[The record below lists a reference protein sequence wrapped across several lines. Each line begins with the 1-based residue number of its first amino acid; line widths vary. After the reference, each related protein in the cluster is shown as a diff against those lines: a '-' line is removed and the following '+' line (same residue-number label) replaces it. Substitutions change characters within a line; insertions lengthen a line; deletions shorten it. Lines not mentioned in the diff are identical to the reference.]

1 MKAKRQILTACAVAC
16 ALLCSSCG
24 GTKPAPEPK
33 PTPKEKKFEF
43 DDNSY
48 LYLNVY
54 KNSTM
59 KAEAETPIPKDQ
71 NLTPQQ
77 IMKVATGIEALL
89 KDNEGRRAATGV
101 SEEMKDYVNCRFVMA
116 PWMVIEKLP
125 EKRLPDGSY
134 TYKYELN
141 ETWITNRD
149 VTLGA
154 IETPELGLAPG
165 ELIGY
170 IPNKQMEEAEK
181 AIRKAFAEKDSEKV
195 FKLFNEAYTFI
206 PIRQKAYDELKAKGE
221 L

>member
-1 MKAKRQILTACAVAC
+1 MKTRKNVLFALS
-16 ALLCSSCG
+16 LLCVTLVTFSACNDP
-24 GTKPAPEPK
+24 KQPE
-33 PTPKEKKFEF
+33 EKKFEF

-48 LYLNVY
+48 LYLNVQ
-54 KNSTM
+54 KDNTM

-77 IMKVATGIEALL
+77 IMKVATAIEALL
-89 KDNEGRRAATGV
+89 KEVDRRGATGV
-101 SEEMKDYVNCRFVMA
+101 SEEMKDYENCRFVMA
-116 PWMVIEKLP
+116 PWMVIKKLP
-125 EKRLPDGSY
+125 EKLLPDGTY

-149 VTLGA
+149 VTLLA
-154 IETPELGLAPG
+154 VANPELGIGPS

-181 AIRKAFAEKDSEKV
+181 AIREAFAQKDSEKV

-206 PIRQKAYDELKAKGE
+206 PIRQAEYDKLKANGE

>member
-1 MKAKRQILTACAVAC
+1 MKAKRITPLLIAC
-16 ALLCSSCG
+16 ALLCAACSD
-24 GTKPAPEPK
+24 PK
-33 PTPKEKKFEF
+33 PEEKQEPTQKEKKFEF

-48 LYLNVY
+48 LYLNVD
-54 KNSTM
+54 KSSTM
-59 KAEAETPIPKDQ
+59 KAEADKPIPKDQ

-77 IMKVATGIEALL
+77 IMKVASGIDATM
-89 KDNEGRRAATGV
+89 KDNGERAGTGV
-101 SEEMKDYVNCRFVMA
+101 SEEMKDYTNCRFVMA
-116 PWMVIEKLP
+116 PWMVIKKLP

-149 VTLGA
+149 VTLAA
-154 IETPELGLAPG
+154 IETPELGLATS

-170 IPNKQMEEAEK
+170 IPNKQLEEAEK

>member
-24 GTKPAPEPK
+24 GNKPAPEPK

-48 LYLNVY
+48 LYLNVE

-59 KAEAETPIPKDQ
+59 KAEADKPIPKDQ

-77 IMKVATGIEALL
+77 IMKYADGIVATLQG
-89 KDNEGRRAATGV
+89 ATSRSGYQV
-101 SEEMKDYVNCRFVMA
+101 DDKMKDYENLRFVMA
-116 PWMVIEKLP
+116 PWMVIKKLP
-125 EKRLPDGSY
+125 EKRLPDGTY

-141 ETWITNRD
+141 ETWLTNRD
-149 VTLGA
+149 VTLVA
-154 IETPELGLAPG
+154 PETPALGFGPS
-165 ELIGY
+165 EIIGY

-181 AIRKAFAEKDSEKV
+181 AIRKAFAEKDSETV
-195 FKLFNEAYTFI
+195 FKLFNDAYTFI
-206 PIRQKAYDELKAKGE
+206 PIREGKWNELKAKGE

>member
-1 MKAKRQILTACAVAC
+1 MKAKRITPLLIAC
-16 ALLCSSCG
+16 ALLCAACSD
-24 GTKPAPEPK
+24 PK
-33 PTPKEKKFEF
+33 PEEKQEPTQKEKKFEF

-48 LYLNVY
+48 LYLNVD
-54 KNSTM
+54 KSSTM
-59 KAEAETPIPKDQ
+59 KAEADKPIPKDQ

-77 IMKVATGIEALL
+77 IMKVACGIDATL
-89 KDNEGRRAATGV
+89 KSSGRRGGTGV
-101 SEEMKDYVNCRFVMA
+101 SEEMKDYTNCRFVMA
-116 PWMVIEKLP
+116 PWMVIKKLP

-149 VTLGA
+149 VTLAA
-154 IETPELGLAPG
+154 IETPSLGLSAG

-181 AIRKAFAEKDSEKV
+181 AIRKAFAEKDSETV
-195 FKLFNEAYTFI
+195 FKLFNDAYTFI

>member
-48 LYLNVY
+48 LYLNVE

-77 IMKVATGIEALL
+77 IMKYASAIGATLQGETSRSGYAVDD
-89 KDNEGRRAATGV
+89 K
-101 SEEMKDYVNCRFVMA
+101 MKDYENPRFVMA
-116 PWMVIEKLP
+116 PWMVIKKLP
-125 EKRLPDGSY
+125 EKRLPDGTY

-141 ETWITNRD
+141 ETWLTNRN
-149 VTLGA
+149 VTLTATGDPA
-154 IETPELGLAPG
+154 LGFGPG
-165 ELIGY
+165 EIIGY

-181 AIRKAFAEKDSEKV
+181 AIRKAFAEKDSETV
-195 FKLFNEAYTFI
+195 FKLFNDAYTFI
-206 PIRQKAYDELKAKGE
+206 PIREGKWNELKEKGE

>member
-1 MKAKRQILTACAVAC
+1 MKAKRITPLLIAC
-16 ALLCSSCG
+16 ALLCAACSD
-24 GTKPAPEPK
+24 PK
-33 PTPKEKKFEF
+33 PEEKQEPTQKEKKFEF

-48 LYLNVY
+48 LYLNVD
-54 KNSTM
+54 KSSTM
-59 KAEAETPIPKDQ
+59 KAEADKPIPKDQ

-77 IMKVATGIEALL
+77 IMKVASGIDATM
-89 KDNEGRRAATGV
+89 KDNGERAGTGV
-101 SEEMKDYVNCRFVMA
+101 SEEMKDYTNCRFVMA
-116 PWMVIEKLP
+116 PWMVIKKLP

-149 VTLGA
+149 VTLAA
-154 IETPELGLAPG
+154 IETPELGLAPS

>member
-1 MKAKRQILTACAVAC
+1 MKAKRITPLLIAC
-16 ALLCSSCG
+16 ALLCAACSD
-24 GTKPAPEPK
+24 PK
-33 PTPKEKKFEF
+33 PKEKQEPTQKEKKFEF

-48 LYLNVY
+48 LYLNVD
-54 KNSTM
+54 KSSTM
-59 KAEAETPIPKDQ
+59 KAEADKPIPKDQ

-77 IMKVATGIEALL
+77 IMKYADAIEAIL
-89 KDNEGRRAATGV
+89 KSNEGRRAATGV
-101 SEEMKDYVNCRFVMA
+101 SEEMKDYTNCRFVMA
-116 PWMVIEKLP
+116 PWMVIKKLP

-149 VTLGA
+149 VTLLA
-154 IETPELGLAPG
+154 AENPALGFG
-165 ELIGY
+165 ISEIIGY

-195 FKLFNEAYTFI
+195 FKLFNDAYTFI

>member
-1 MKAKRQILTACAVAC
+1 MKAKRITPLLIAC
-16 ALLCSSCG
+16 ALLCAACSD
-24 GTKPAPEPK
+24 PK
-33 PTPKEKKFEF
+33 PEEKQEPTQKEKKFEF

-48 LYLNVY
+48 LYLNVD
-54 KNSTM
+54 KSSTM
-59 KAEAETPIPKDQ
+59 KAEADKPIPKDQ

-77 IMKVATGIEALL
+77 IMKYADGITVTL
-89 KDNEGRRAATGV
+89 KSSGRRAGTAV
-101 SEEMKDYVNCRFVMA
+101 SEEMKDYTNCRFVMA
-116 PWMVIEKLP
+116 PWMVIEKIP

-149 VTLGA
+149 VTLVA
-154 IETPELGLAPG
+154 LSNTTLGFDPD

-195 FKLFNEAYTFI
+195 FKLFNDAYTFI

>member
-48 LYLNVY
+48 LYLNVE

-77 IMKVATGIEALL
+77 IMKYAGGIDATL
-89 KDNEGRRAATGV
+89 KETGRRAGTGV
-101 SEEMKDYVNCRFVMA
+101 SEEMKDYTNCRFVMA
-116 PWMVIEKLP
+116 PWMVIRKLP

-149 VTLGA
+149 VTLA
-154 IETPELGLAPG
+154 APETPALGFGPS

-206 PIRQKAYDELKAKGE
+206 PIRQKAYDELKEKGE

>member
-1 MKAKRQILTACAVAC
+1 MKAKRQILTVCAVAC

-77 IMKVATGIEALL
+77 IMKVASGIDATL
-89 KDNEGRRAATGV
+89 KDSGGRGGTDV
-101 SEEMKDYVNCRFVMA
+101 SEEMKDYTNCRFVMA
-116 PWMVIEKLP
+116 PWMVIRKLP

-149 VTLGA
+149 VTLAA

-195 FKLFNEAYTFI
+195 FKLFNDAYTFI

>member
-1 MKAKRQILTACAVAC
+1 MKAKRIPPLLIAC
-16 ALLCSSCG
+16 ALLCAACSD
-24 GTKPAPEPK
+24 PK
-33 PTPKEKKFEF
+33 PEEKQEPTQKEKKFEF

-48 LYLNVY
+48 LYLNVD
-54 KNSTM
+54 KSSTM
-59 KAEAETPIPKDQ
+59 KAEADKPIPKDQ

-77 IMKVATGIEALL
+77 IMKVAISIEAVL
-89 KDNEGRRAATGV
+89 KGDEGRRSATGV
-101 SEEMKDYVNCRFVMA
+101 SEEMKDYTNCRFVMA
-116 PWMVIEKLP
+116 PWMVIEKIP

-134 TYKYELN
+134 TYKYQLN
-141 ETWITNRD
+141 EVWITNRD
-149 VTLGA
+149 VTLAA
-154 IETPELGLAPG
+154 IETPSLGLSAG

>member
-1 MKAKRQILTACAVAC
+1 MKAKRITPLLIAC
-16 ALLCSSCG
+16 ALLCAACSD
-24 GTKPAPEPK
+24 PK
-33 PTPKEKKFEF
+33 PEEKQEPTQKEKKFEF

-48 LYLNVY
+48 LYLNVD
-54 KNSTM
+54 KSSTM
-59 KAEAETPIPKDQ
+59 KAEADKPIPKDQ

-77 IMKVATGIEALL
+77 IMKVACGIDATL
-89 KDNEGRRAATGV
+89 KSSGRRGGTGV
-101 SEEMKDYVNCRFVMA
+101 SEEMKDYTNCRFVMA
-116 PWMVIEKLP
+116 PWMVIKKLP

-149 VTLGA
+149 VTLAA
-154 IETPELGLAPG
+154 IETPSLGLSAG

-181 AIRKAFAEKDSEKV
+181 AIRKAFAEKDSETV
-195 FKLFNEAYTFI
+195 FKLFNDTYTFI

>member
-48 LYLNVY
+48 LYLNVE
-54 KNSTM
+54 KSSTM
-59 KAEAETPIPKDQ
+59 KAEADKPIPKDQ

-77 IMKVATGIEALL
+77 IMKVANIIKAVL
-89 KDNEGRRAATGV
+89 KDNEGRKGTAGI
-101 SEEMKDYVNCRFVMA
+101 SEKMKDYANCRFVMA
-116 PWMVIEKLP
+116 PWMVIKKLP

-141 ETWITNRD
+141 ETWITNRE
-149 VTLGA
+149 VTLLA
-154 IETPELGLAPG
+154 IETPSLGLSAG
-165 ELIGY
+165 EIIGY

-181 AIRKAFAEKDSEKV
+181 AIRKAFAEKDSETV
-195 FKLFNEAYTFI
+195 FKLFNDAYTFI
-206 PIRQKAYDELKAKGE
+206 PIREGKWNELKEKGE

>member
-1 MKAKRQILTACAVAC
+1 MKAKRQILTACTVAC

-48 LYLNVY
+48 LYLNVE

-77 IMKVATGIEALL
+77 IMKYAGGIEATLQGETSRSGYAVT
-89 KDNEGRRAATGV
+89 DI
-101 SEEMKDYVNCRFVMA
+101 MKDYENLRFKMA

-125 EKRLPDGSY
+125 EKRLPDGTY

-141 ETWITNRD
+141 ETWLTNRN
-149 VTLGA
+149 VTLVA
-154 IETPELGLAPG
+154 PETPALGFGLS
-165 ELIGY
+165 EIIGY

-195 FKLFNEAYTFI
+195 FKLFNDAYTFI
-206 PIRQKAYDELKAKGE
+206 PIREGKWNELKEKGE

>member
-1 MKAKRQILTACAVAC
+1 MKAKRITPLLIAC
-16 ALLCSSCG
+16 ALLCAACSD
-24 GTKPAPEPK
+24 PK
-33 PTPKEKKFEF
+33 PEEKQEPTQKEKKFEF

-48 LYLNVY
+48 LYLNVD
-54 KNSTM
+54 KSSTM
-59 KAEAETPIPKDQ
+59 KAEADKPIPKDQ

-77 IMKVATGIEALL
+77 IMKVACGIDATL
-89 KDNEGRRAATGV
+89 KDNGERAGTGV
-101 SEEMKDYVNCRFVMA
+101 SEEMKDYTNCRFVMA
-116 PWMVIEKLP
+116 PWMVIKKLP

-149 VTLGA
+149 VTLAA
-154 IETPELGLAPG
+154 IETPELGLSAG

-195 FKLFNEAYTFI
+195 FKLFNDAYTFI

>member
-24 GTKPAPEPK
+24 GTKPEPK
-33 PTPKEKKFEF
+33 ENKFEF

-48 LYLNVY
+48 LYLNVE

-77 IMKVATGIEALL
+77 IMKYADGIEALL
-89 KDNEGRRAATGV
+89 KDNEGRRGATSI
-101 SEEMKDYVNCRFVMA
+101 SEEMKDYTNCRFVMA
-116 PWMVIEKLP
+116 PWMVIRKLP

-149 VTLGA
+149 VTLVA
-154 IETPELGLAPG
+154 LSNPALGFSPD

>member
-1 MKAKRQILTACAVAC
+1 
-16 ALLCSSCG
+16 
-24 GTKPAPEPK
+24 
-33 PTPKEKKFEF
+33 
-43 DDNSY
+43 
-48 LYLNVY
+48 
-54 KNSTM
+54 M

-77 IMKVATGIEALL
+77 IMKVASGIDATLKSTGRRGGTGI
-89 KDNEGRRAATGV
+89 
-101 SEEMKDYVNCRFVMA
+101 SEKMKDYTNCRFVLA
-116 PWMVIEKLP
+116 PWMVIRKLP

-149 VTLGA
+149 VTLAA
-154 IETPELGLAPG
+154 IETPELGLAPS

>member
-1 MKAKRQILTACAVAC
+1 MKAKRITPLLIAC
-16 ALLCSSCG
+16 ALLCAACSD
-24 GTKPAPEPK
+24 PK
-33 PTPKEKKFEF
+33 PEEKQEPTQKEKKFEF

-48 LYLNVY
+48 LYLNVE
-54 KNSTM
+54 KSSTM
-59 KAEAETPIPKDQ
+59 KAEADKPIPKDQ

-77 IMKVATGIEALL
+77 IMKYADGIEALL
-89 KDNEGRRAATGV
+89 KDNEGRRGATSI
-101 SEEMKDYVNCRFVMA
+101 SEEMKDYTNCRFVMY
-116 PWMVIEKLP
+116 PWLVIKKIP

-149 VTLGA
+149 MTLVA
-154 IETPELGLAPG
+154 AENPSLGFAPD

-195 FKLFNEAYTFI
+195 FKLFNDAYTFI

>member
-1 MKAKRQILTACAVAC
+1 MKAKRQLLTACAVAC

-48 LYLNVY
+48 LYLNVE

-77 IMKVATGIEALL
+77 IMKVANIIKAVL
-89 KDNEGRRAATGV
+89 KDNEGRKGTAGI
-101 SEEMKDYVNCRFVMA
+101 SEKMKDYANCRFVMA
-116 PWMVIEKLP
+116 PWMVIKKLP

-141 ETWITNRD
+141 ETWITNRE
-149 VTLGA
+149 VTLLA
-154 IETPELGLAPG
+154 IETPSLGLSAG
-165 ELIGY
+165 EIIGY

-195 FKLFNEAYTFI
+195 FKLFNDAYTFI
-206 PIRQKAYDELKAKGE
+206 PIREGKWNELKEKGE

>member
-1 MKAKRQILTACAVAC
+1 
-16 ALLCSSCG
+16 
-24 GTKPAPEPK
+24 
-33 PTPKEKKFEF
+33 
-43 DDNSY
+43 
-48 LYLNVY
+48 
-54 KNSTM
+54 M

-77 IMKVATGIEALL
+77 IMKVAISIGAVL
-89 KDNEGRRAATGV
+89 KDNEGRRASTGV
-101 SEEMKDYVNCRFVMA
+101 SEEMKDYTNCRFVMA

-149 VTLGA
+149 VTLSA
-154 IETPELGLAPG
+154 IETPSLGLSAG